1 MSRNQKLSTQSR
13 VLVEWMLIITLAMLL
28 TLSGCGKEAKDAETV
43 AVDTTNQAQTQVA
56 LDSGTL
62 LVAVP
67 DSTSSPQPSRIP
79 RAKPDTGSIGAVAM
93 PNAGIDSLEISL
105 QQAIDQLDS
114 MLIPAEKPAGKK

>member
-1 MSRNQKLSTQSR
+1 M
-13 VLVEWMLIITLAMLL
+13 
-28 TLSGCGKEAKDAETV
+28 SGCKSEPSSDAAAPVDSV
-43 AVDTTNQAQTQVA
+43 AQNVA
-56 LDSGTL
+56 LPAPDSGSL

>member
-1 MSRNQKLSTQSR
+1 MNAAPFSRTVLTAGILLS
-13 VLVEWMLIITLAMLL
+13 M
-28 TLSGCGKEAKDAETV
+28 SGCKSEPGSDASALVDSV
-43 AVDTTNQAQTQVA
+43 AQNVA
-56 LDSGTL
+56 LPAPDSGSL

>member
-1 MSRNQKLSTQSR
+1 MNKILYQLTILGLS
-13 VLVEWMLIITLAMLL
+13 IA
-28 TLSGCGKEAKDAETV
+28 LSGCGQEAKDAETV
-43 AVDTTNQAQTQVA
+43 AVDTTNRARAQVES
-56 LDSGTL
+56 DSGSL

-79 RAKPDTGSIGAVAM
+79 RAKPDTGSIGAVAI

-114 MLIPAEKPAGKK
+114 MMVPAEKPAGKK